1 MPILKMTANL
11 ANYKGYKMLKDRR
24 VLLEHDLKIAQEQA
38 AKMYLDIVVSR
49 KELHSDQYQVL
60 REQVADLQ
68 FDLDIV
74 NQLILKGH
82 E

>member
-1 MPILKMTANL
+1 
-11 ANYKGYKMLKDRR
+11 MLKDRR

-49 KELHSDQYQVL
+49 KELHSGQYQVL